1 MAPEPGRG
9 KHKTSHKL
17 QPRQSQRSLKR
28 KREAEDISAL
38 EAKTRELDSSSQVA
52 TFTDLPLSRATAS
65 GLAASTFKTLTTI
78 QQKAIPLALQG
89 FDILGA
95 AKTGSGMVSFI
106 IISKDSL
113 ADKRLGKTLAFI
125 VPVLESLIKK
135 KWTAMDGLG
144 ALILSP
150 TRELAIQTFNVL
162 RKVGRNHNIS
172 AGLVVGGKSLLE
184 ERERL
189 GKMAILVCTPG
200 RILQHMDQTAAF
212 EVDNLQVLVLDEAD
226 RLLDLGFASSI
237 DAILEHLPQKRQT
250 LLFSATQTKK
260 VSDLARLSLKNP
272 EYIAVHE
279 NASTAT
285 PDSLKQ
291 SFCVTPLPEKLDTL
305 WSFLRANTKSKILV
319 FFSTAK
325 QVRYTYESF
334 RHLQP
339 GIPLLH
345 LHGRQK
351 QTARLDITRRFTAAD
366 NACLL

>member
-1 MAPEPGRG
+1 MAPEAGRG
-9 KHKTSHKL
+9 RHKASHKV

-38 EAKTRELDSSSQVA
+38 EAKTRELDASSRISK
-52 TFTDLPLSRATAS
+52 FTDLPLSRATAS
-65 GLAASTFKTLTTI
+65 GLAASSFKTLTTI

-95 AKTGSGMVSFI
+95 AKTGQGMTSL
-106 IISKDSL
+106 IISEDPF
-113 ADKRLGKTLAFI
+113 ADKKCPGKTLAFV
-125 VPVLESLIKK
+125 VPVLESLVKK
-135 KWTAMDGLG
+135 RWTAMDGLG

-150 TRELAIQTFNVL
+150 TRELAIQTFEVL
-162 RKVGRNHNIS
+162 RKVGRNHNFS

-189 GKMAILVCTPG
+189 GKMNILVCTPG

-212 EVDNLQVLVLDEAD
+212 EVDNLEVLVLDEAD

-237 DAILEHLPQKRQT
+237 DAILEHLPRKRQT

-260 VSDLARLSLKNP
+260 LSDLARLHLKDP
-272 EYIAVHE
+272 EYVAVHE
-279 NASTAT
+279 SAITAT
-285 PDSLKQ
+285 PESLKQ

-305 WSFLRANTKSKILV
+305 WSFLRVNTKAKILV

-351 QTARLDITRRFTAAD
+351 QSARLDITRRFTAAD